1 MRLLEQD
8 DSRLVNHGPDGG
20 RELGSARARF
30 LCVVD
35 TCVRRP
41 HTIER
46 TALRDAASVMT
57 PKPGSGLPV
66 VPCLPPLE
74 NLLMVS
80 PSDLTDSAVPAPAVA
95 HPKRSGPGPG
105 DDLPRI
111 VPRRNLGRLLAAA
124 VALSLFALLVGSVV
138 RNPAFQWNVVG
149 GYFTSAAVLDGLLL
163 TLWLTGVV
171 MVLGFLL
178 GIPLAVMRLSANPV
192 LSSLSWGYV
201 WVFRSTPL
209 LVQLLLWFN
218 IGALY
223 PTLGLGVP
231 FGPQFV
237 TVKTVNLLGPA
248 LTAVIGLTLHEAAY
262 AAEVVRGGIL
272 SVDAGQTEAAQA
284 LGIGRAH
291 ALRRIVVPQAMRSIV
306 PTAGN
311 MLIGT
316 LKGTSIVSVLAVHDL
331 LYSVQLVYNQT
342 YQVIPLL
349 LVATL
354 WYIAV
359 TTVLSVGQFYV
370 ERHYAR
376 GATRVLPP
384 TPLQRLRARLAAHL
398 LSLRS
403 LSNY

>member
-1 MRLLEQD
+1 M
-8 DSRLVNHGPDGG
+8 
-20 RELGSARARF
+20 A
-30 LCVVD
+30 
-35 TCVRRP
+35 
-41 HTIER
+41 
-46 TALRDAASVMT
+46 
-57 PKPGSGLPV
+57 
-66 VPCLPPLE
+66 
-74 NLLMVS
+74 S
-80 PSDLTDSAVPAPAVA
+80 PSDITDPSLLSASAPPARDLKA
-95 HPKRSGPGPG
+95 SGSQDPT

-111 VPRRNLGRLLAAA
+111 MPRRHVGRRLTAAA
-124 VALSLFALLVGSVV
+124 ALLVFAMVVNSVV
-138 RNPAFQWNVVG
+138 RNRAFQWDVVG
-149 GYFTSAAVLDGLLL
+149 RYFTTAAVLDGLLL

-178 GIPLAVMRLSANPV
+178 GTPLAVMRLSANPV
-192 LSSLSWGYV
+192 LRTLSWGYV
-201 WVFRSTPL
+201 WIFRSTPL
-209 LVQLLLWFN
+209 LVQLLFWFN

-223 PTLGLGVP
+223 PTLGLGIP

-237 TVKTVNLLGPA
+237 TVETVNLLGPT

-284 LGIGRAH
+284 LGIGRRRT
-291 ALRRIVVPQAMRSIV
+291 LRRIVIPQAMRSIV

-349 LVATL
+349 MVATL

-370 ERHYAR
+370 ERSYAR
-376 GATRVLPP
+376 GSARALPP
-384 TPLQRLRARLAAHL
+384 TPVQRLRGHLAALRARLGAATAAEA
-398 LSLRS
+398 RPAIGGDR
-403 LSNY
+403 

>member
-1 MRLLEQD
+1 M
-8 DSRLVNHGPDGG
+8 
-20 RELGSARARF
+20 
-30 LCVVD
+30 
-35 TCVRRP
+35 
-41 HTIER
+41 
-46 TALRDAASVMT
+46 
-57 PKPGSGLPV
+57 
-66 VPCLPPLE
+66 
-74 NLLMVS
+74 LLMVL
-80 PSDLTDSAVPAPAVA
+80 PSDITDPLPVPASVPPAQKPEA
-95 HPKRSGPGPG
+95 PCSQCSE

-111 VPRRNLGRLLAAA
+111 VPRRHVGRRLTAAA
-124 VALSLFALLVGSVV
+124 SLLVFAMVVNSVV
-138 RNPAFQWNVVG
+138 RNRAFQWEVVG
-149 GYFTSAAVLDGLLL
+149 RYFTTAAVLDGLLL

-178 GIPLAVMRLSANPV
+178 GTPLAVMRLSANPV
-192 LSSLSWGYV
+192 LRTLSWGYV
-201 WVFRSTPL
+201 WIFRSTPL
-209 LVQLLLWFN
+209 LVQLLFWFN

-223 PTLGLGVP
+223 PTLGLGIP

-237 TVKTVNLLGPA
+237 SVETVNLLGPA

-284 LGIGRAH
+284 LGIGRRRT
-291 ALRRIVVPQAMRSIV
+291 LRRIVIPQAMRSIV

-359 TTVLSVGQFYV
+359 TTLLGMGQFYV
-370 ERHYAR
+370 ERYYAR
-376 GATRVLPP
+376 GSAHALPP
-384 TPLQRLRARLAAHL
+384 TPVQRLRVQLAA
-398 LSLRS
+398 LRVR
-403 LSNY
+403 LERTTAPGARPTADGGR